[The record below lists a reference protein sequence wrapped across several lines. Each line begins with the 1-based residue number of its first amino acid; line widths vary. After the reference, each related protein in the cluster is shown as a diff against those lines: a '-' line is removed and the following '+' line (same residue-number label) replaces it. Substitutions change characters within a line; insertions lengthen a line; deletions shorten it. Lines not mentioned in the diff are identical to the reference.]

1 MNTLTSHPSPAE
13 LIQPPQGFS
22 LGGVVNGNGLQA
34 AGVAAR
40 IAQTVQSTVER
51 GMHKLTFGAMGTQ
64 CKVQFHGV
72 SAAVARDFQREV
84 VAWVAQFEAT
94 YSRFIPDSL
103 IGRINAAAGEHWVEI
118 DPDTERLFAF
128 CQELF
133 FFTRGTFDPTA
144 LPLIKLWNWKAQ
156 PHVIPSSSAISATR
170 ELVGWNKVQRRAGG
184 VFLPRA
190 GMSIDLGGI
199 GKEYAVDCVMNQAI
213 ARGIPNVLVDFGQ
226 DVRVRGHALDKAFW
240 WIGLDDASNPGQCW
254 AGVAVTDHAVA
265 TSGDYVRCFEL
276 NGRRYS
282 HILDPRT
289 GYPADSGCHA
299 ASVIAPS
306 CTIAGLLATSA
317 IILGAEEGLR
327 LIEMHPGAAGA
338 ITTNTNKVYS
348 RKFHEYIPA

>member
-1 MNTLTSHPSPAE
+1 MP
-13 LIQPPQGFS
+13 
-22 LGGVVNGNGLQA
+22 
-34 AGVAAR
+34 R
-40 IAQTVQSTVER
+40 
-51 GMHKLTFGAMGTQ
+51 LTFTAMATQ

-72 SAAVARDFQREV
+72 SASVSREFQNQV
-84 VAWVAQFEAT
+84 VAWVAQFEAR

-103 IGRINAAAGEHWVEI
+103 IGRINAAAGERWVEI
-118 DPDTERLFAF
+118 DPDTERLFGL

-133 FFTRGTFDPTA
+133 FFTRGSFDPTA
-144 LPLIKLWNWKAQ
+144 PVAAYPPVELEDPAAGH
-156 PHVIPSSSAISATR
+156 PHRRRHPCDPRT
-170 ELVGWNKVQRRAGG
+170 GWMEQGPAPPRRG
-184 VFLPRA
+184 FLPRA

-226 DVRVRGHALDKAFW
+226 DVRVRGHALDKKFW
-240 WIGLDDASNPGQCW
+240 FIGLDDATHPGKCW
-254 AGVAVTDHAVA
+254 AGVAVTNHAVA
-265 TSGDYVRCFEL
+265 TSGDYVRCFDV

-282 HILDPRT
+282 HIIDPRT

-299 ASVIAPS
+299 ASVISAS
-306 CTIAGLLATSA
+306 CTIAGLLSTSA

-338 ITTNTNKVYS
+338 ITTGTNKIYS

>member
-1 MNTLTSHPSPAE
+1 MNDR
-13 LIQPPQGFS
+13 GF
-22 LGGVVNGNGLQA
+22 QA
-34 AGVAAR
+34 ADVAAR
-40 IAQTVQSTVER
+40 IAQTVQTTVER
-51 GMHKLTFGAMGTQ
+51 GMAKLTFGAMGTQ

-72 SAAVARDFQREV
+72 PAAVARDFQREV
-84 VAWVAQFEAT
+84 VAWVAQFEAR

-118 DPDTERLFAF
+118 DPESERLFAF

-156 PHVIPSSSAISATR
+156 PPVVPTTAAIAAAR

-184 VFLPRA
+184 IFLPQK
-190 GMSIDLGGI
+190 GMALDLGGI
-199 GKEYAVDCVMNQAI
+199 GKEYAVDLVMNQAV
-213 ARGIPNVLVDFGQ
+213 ARGISNVLVDFGQ
-226 DVRVRGHALDKAFW
+226 DVRVRGHALDKEFW
-240 WIGLDDASNPGQCW
+240 WIGLDDALIPGKCW
-254 AGVAVTDHAVA
+254 TGVAVTNHAVA
-265 TSGDYVRCFEL
+265 TSGDYLRCFEV

-289 GYPADSGCHA
+289 GYPADSGCHG

-306 CTIAGLLATSA
+306 CTIAGLLATST

-327 LIEMHPGAAGA
+327 LIDMHPGAAGA
-338 ITTNTNKVYS
+338 ITTRTTKHYS

>member
-1 MNTLTSHPSPAE
+1 MNAATNSLSRPELKPVSPRPGSARD
-13 LIQPPQGFS
+13 
-22 LGGVVNGNGLQA
+22 
-34 AGVAAR
+34 VAAR
-40 IAQTVQSTVER
+40 IAKTVQTTMER
-51 GMHKLTFGAMGTQ
+51 GMVRLTFTAMGTQ

-72 SAAVARDFQREV
+72 PAPVADEFQRQV
-84 VAWVAQFEAT
+84 VAWVAQFEAR

-103 IGRINAAAGEHWVEI
+103 VGRINAAAGEHWVEI
-118 DPDTERLFAF
+118 DPDTERLFGL

-133 FFTRGTFDPTA
+133 FFTRGSFDPTA
-144 LPLIKLWNWKAQ
+144 LPLIRLWNWKAQ
-156 PHVIPSSSAISATR
+156 PATIPTDDAICDAR
-170 ELVGWNKVQRRAGG
+170 ELVGWNKVQRRPGG

-213 ARGIPNVLVDFGQ
+213 ERGIENVLVDFGQ
-226 DVRVRGHALDKAFW
+226 DVRVRGHALDKKYW
-240 WIGLDDASNPGQCW
+240 WIGLEDPASPGKCW
-254 AGVAVTDHAVA
+254 AGVAVTNHAVA
-265 TSGDYVRCFEL
+265 TSGDYVRCFDV

-299 ASVIAPS
+299 ASVISPS

-317 IILGAEEGLR
+317 IILGAEEGMR

-338 ITTNTNKVYS
+338 ITTQTNKLYS
-348 RKFHEYIPA
+348 RRFHEYIPT